1 MFDWIMIVLV
11 VWFIGAL
18 VAIVL
23 VRMAG
28 DQDRAARHMEKA
40 ISPFSDVTITHHGEQ

>member
-1 MFDWIMIVLV
+1 MADWIVIVLLL
-11 VWFIGAL
+11 WFVGAL

-28 DQDRAARHMEKA
+28 DQDRAARHLEKA
-40 ISPFSDVTITHHGEQ
+40 ISPFSDVTITHHGEH